1 MFIPFSSWFDVLLHA
16 DAGLTLYY
24 QAPLDTAPRPV
35 LVRKAF
41 KNGKLRLD
49 AGEVVFTADM
59 AHRERF
65 YRCRTAA
72 DVTLDSMRADALRL
86 EPGTPGHLIETDD
99 VVITTTLHRLG

>member
-1 MFIPFSSWFDVLLHA
+1 MFVPFASWFDVLLHA

-24 QAPLDTAPRPV
+24 HAPLDTAPRPV

-59 AHRERF
+59 THRPRF
-65 YRCRTAA
+65 YRRRTAA
-72 DVTLDSMRADALRL
+72 DVTLDSMRADALKL
-86 EPGTPGHLIETDD
+86 EPAQPGQSIELDD
-99 VVITTTLHRLG
+99 VVIETTLHRLG

>member
-1 MFIPFSSWFDVLLHA
+1 MFVPFASWFDVLLHA
-16 DAGLTLYY
+16 DSGLALYY

-65 YRCRTAA
+65 YRRRTAA

-86 EPGTPGHLIETDD
+86 APAESGQTIDAGD
-99 VVITTTLHRLG
+99 VLITTTLHRLG